1 LNFTHRATLG
11 GGDDA
16 DADSG
21 SLEDTAKLQLEKLK
35 SKYSSVFSEPSY
47 PVDRSECPQ
56 IFEHSIPLKDENAPP
71 PKRKLYPLDGI
82 ELEELKT

>member
-21 SLEDTAKLQLEKLK
+21 SLEATAKLQLENLK
-35 SKYSSVFSEPSY
+35 NKYSTVFSEP
-47 PVDRSECPQ
+47 
-56 IFEHSIPLKDENAPP
+56 
-71 PKRKLYPLDGI
+71 
-82 ELEELKT
+82 